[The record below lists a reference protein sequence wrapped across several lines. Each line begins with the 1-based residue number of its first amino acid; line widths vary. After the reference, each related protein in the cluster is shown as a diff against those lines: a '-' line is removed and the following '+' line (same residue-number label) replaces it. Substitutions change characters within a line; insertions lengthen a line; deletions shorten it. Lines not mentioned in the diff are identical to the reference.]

1 LVTED
6 EDLRLALSGNTVRRD
21 PQQGPDDEV
30 AEGKEHRRR
39 IQTRSPD
46 AER

>member
-1 LVTED
+1 MTED

-21 PQQGPDDEV
+21 PEHRPDDEV
-30 AEGKEHRRR
+30 AEGEEHRRR